1 MEVASTANTKA
12 TAALVVSV
20 SAALLRSHIDSYL
33 AAGSDRRE
41 LLPGARLSAWVER
54 RGDHQMRDIRG
65 DLQDRAKLIAEQISA
80 TQGQYDAHIEKLK
93 SEHQTILEDL
103 KSALHN
109 VHMVIGFEGRR
120 VGSSVPA
127 TEAVPQASRHTQHH
141 PQQAQSHQPPSDAL
155 ARKVASVGFR

>member
-1 MEVASTANTKA
+1 
-12 TAALVVSV
+12 
-20 SAALLRSHIDSYL
+20 
-33 AAGSDRRE
+33 
-41 LLPGARLSAWVER
+41 
-54 RGDHQMRDIRG
+54 MRDIRG
-65 DLQDRAKLIAEQISA
+65 DLQDRANLIAEQISA
-80 TQGQYDAHIEKLK
+80 AQGQFDEHIEKLK

-127 TEAVPQASRHTQHH
+127 TEAESQASRRSQHH
-141 PQQAQSHQPPSDAL
+141 AQHAQSHQSPSDAL

>member
-1 MEVASTANTKA
+1 
-12 TAALVVSV
+12 
-20 SAALLRSHIDSYL
+20 
-33 AAGSDRRE
+33 
-41 LLPGARLSAWVER
+41 
-54 RGDHQMRDIRG
+54 MRDIRG
-65 DLQDRAKLIAEQISA
+65 DLQDRANLIAEQISA
-80 TQGQYDAHIEKLK
+80 AQGQFDAHIEELK

-127 TEAVPQASRHTQHH
+127 PEAESQASRRSQHLQH
-141 PQQAQSHQPPSDAL
+141 AQSHQPPSDAL